1 MILHF
6 DFIKISRLGLI
17 LLLLAISSFACAED
31 GAESKSQINEF
42 QDNAIDMLNKLPSQT
57 GTQKAKKQVQG
68 LFDYYDNTVGKALPG
83 GEDVKINH
91 TAKKIIDKTE
101 VVEKPKPESQF
112 YEPNYAKTSYRKS
125 HSTGY
130 RDPFALTNQ
139 LVRHD
144 LKRGEPSGNQISNR
158 NYNFTRL
165 SSSVEVPKLT
175 LRGLILKSEDEKA
188 AILEVEGL
196 GTYVV
201 REGDTVSIPS
211 GGMNNVIKVTQID
224 RLSLLIEVGKLGE
237 VIVVRL
243 KVVKLT
249 LDQLN

>member
-1 MILHF
+1 
-6 DFIKISRLGLI
+6 
-17 LLLLAISSFACAED
+17 
-31 GAESKSQINEF
+31 
-42 QDNAIDMLNKLPSQT
+42 
-57 GTQKAKKQVQG
+57 
-68 LFDYYDNTVGKALPG
+68 
-83 GEDVKINH
+83 
-91 TAKKIIDKTE
+91 
-101 VVEKPKPESQF
+101 VVEKPKTEAQF
-112 YEPNYAKTSYRKS
+112 YEPNYAKTSYRNS
-125 HSTGY
+125 PSRGY

-139 LVRHD
+139 LVRQD
-144 LKRGEPSGNQISNR
+144 LKRGEASGNQMSNR

-175 LRGLILKSEDEKA
+175 LRGLILKSEHEKA

-237 VIVVRL
+237 VIVVR
-243 KVVKLT
+243 
-249 LDQLN
+249 

>member
-6 DFIKISRLGLI
+6 DFIKISRLWII
-17 LLLLAISSFACAED
+17 LLLLITSALVYGQEVTES
-31 GAESKSQINEF
+31 ESKIKEL
-42 QDNAIDMLNKLPSQT
+42 QDNAIDMLNKLPSQS
-57 GTQKAKKQVQG
+57 GSQKAKNQVQD
-68 LFDYYDNTVGKALPG
+68 LFDYYDNTVSKALPG
-83 GEDVKINH
+83 GRNVKTNQ
-91 TAKKIIDKTE
+91 TAKKIIDKTD
-101 VVEKPKPESQF
+101 VVEKPKLEAQF
-112 YEPNYAKTSYRKS
+112 YETNYAKTSYRKS
-125 HSTGY
+125 PSRGY

-165 SSSVEVPKLT
+165 SASVEVPKLT
-175 LRGLILKSEDEKA
+175 LRGLILKSEHEKA

-211 GGMNNVIKVTQID
+211 GGMNNVIKVTEIG

-237 VIVVRL
+237 VIVVR
-243 KVVKLT
+243 
-249 LDQLN
+249 